1 MVRIRNCSRWAL
13 KPLWP
18 LLPLSPLASCS
29 LRLKSLVSIYFIPK
43 LSLFPSHPILKHP
56 QLDVGS
62 AYPFCLEWGWLP
74 GWHHYRALVPTSVSG
89 TRFAPP
95 PISIGE
101 GNDNPL
107 QYPCLENS
115 MDGGGWQA
123 TVHRV
128 TSSWTRPSNFTP
140 ISMAVDWPFCWNHHN
155 PTMPELPLKR
165 KGPRGKGQ
173 MGSRLSPLISK
184 CPPFSKTQIMENL
197 WFSSA
202 VTCLLSR
209 QGEHTVMPG
218 RLGCGGQQPA
228 LQPACLQCKG

>member
-1 MVRIRNCSRWAL
+1 MEIPHHLTCLLRNLYADQEITVRPGHGKTNWFQIGIGVHQGCV
-13 KPLWP
+13 
-18 LLPLSPLASCS
+18 LLRC
-29 LRLKSLVSIYFIPK
+29 
-43 LSLFPSHPILKHP
+43 LFN
-56 QLDVGS
+56 
-62 AYPFCLEWGWLP
+62 LP
-74 GWHHYRALVPTSVSG
+74 R
-89 TRFAPP
+89 
-95 PISIGE
+95 E

-155 PTMPELPLKR
+155 PTIPELPLKR

>member
-1 MVRIRNCSRWAL
+1 MEYALNSTHYMVRIRNCSRWAL

-29 LRLKSLVSIYFIPK
+29 LRLKPLVSIYFIPK

-56 QLDVGS
+56 QLGVGS

-74 GWHHYRALVPTSVSG
+74 GWHHHRALVPTSVSG

-107 QYPCLENS
+107 HYPCLENS

-123 TVHRV
+123 TVHQV
-128 TSSWTRPSNFTP
+128 ASSWTRPSNLTP
-140 ISMAVDWPFCWNHHN
+140 ISMAADWPFC
-155 PTMPELPLKR
+155 
-165 KGPRGKGQ
+165 
-173 MGSRLSPLISK
+173 
-184 CPPFSKTQIMENL
+184 
-197 WFSSA
+197 
-202 VTCLLSR
+202 
-209 QGEHTVMPG
+209 
-218 RLGCGGQQPA
+218 
-228 LQPACLQCKG
+228 